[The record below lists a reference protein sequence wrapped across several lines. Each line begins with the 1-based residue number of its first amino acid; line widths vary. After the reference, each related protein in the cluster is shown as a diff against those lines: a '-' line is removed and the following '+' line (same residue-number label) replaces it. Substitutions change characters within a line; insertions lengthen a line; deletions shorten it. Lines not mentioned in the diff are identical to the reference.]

1 MTLELMSKNIFEK
14 QESIIKKQK
23 EEELLKKK

>member
-1 MTLELMSKNIFEK
+1 MTLEQMSKNIFEK
-14 QESIIKKQK
+14 QESLIKKQK